1 MQGYSSFEEMEKYS
15 NNSSF
20 FTGANIF
27 IAAMPFFMVA
37 LVEITKIPFVGAFYQ
52 AKSLLWRIIFGLTIC
67 FMAAI
72 TFESAANGFER
83 NFNALIFG
91 INDFKRKL
99 ASTEERISNLD
110 EQRDR
115 LSKLSLQE
123 IETDFREKFTQ
134 LSKAR
139 SIEAKAVSTRK
150 SELRASIE
158 TETLANLRS
167 EIKQKNNRITKLEN
181 DKQDAISNANDYY
194 ESLLKDAAGTSLLQI
209 RNLQSI
215 LQRKN
220 RELETLTARS
230 YQEIEK
236 ASIFTQSRVTT
247 DWQKKLDKKDVEI
260 SDLEAEI
267 KTFDNSTDQE
277 KARTKFD
284 GYISSINTQY
294 NPQLDEIESE
304 RRQLASELSQSIGT
318 KEKDIQERVNRLNT
332 ELAVIEERFN
342 TEGIELKSQ
351 KEEAVNRF
359 SSNSDR
365 IDSVDETLDDLN
377 QERLELREEIN
388 LRVGNNQ
395 VYRMAQSV
403 YGKEQAADINRKQVT
418 FIASIWFGSLAVL
431 IALTGIMLALA
442 SYVLSDESDK
452 NKSIRKYRIN
462 LLAGRLIQSLRRYS
476 ISKRRTQK
484 LPIIKEVPRE
494 IIQEVEVSRVVT
506 VEKPV
511 EIKIREIVY
520 VPLYTNDKSLLN
532 LSSKGSLDDIEDKTK
547 KTKKTKISLDEKAE
561 GDWT

>member
-1 MQGYSSFEEMEKYS
+1 
-15 NNSSF
+15 
-20 FTGANIF
+20 
-27 IAAMPFFMVA
+27 
-37 LVEITKIPFVGAFYQ
+37 
-52 AKSLLWRIIFGLTIC
+52 
-67 FMAAI
+67 MAAI